1 VRTIGWAARPR
12 ARVGLGWGAAAAVL
26 YLAVSG
32 MLGTHSPRLL
42 YDGLVP
48 LPPYRWVHLP
58 GGGSSSPPP
67 GATGTVPFSG
77 GASSAAE
84 VSTDD
89 LQATIT
95 FPQGAVASRPGE
107 ASVKVAITPLD
118 AATVAPAPN
127 GRHFDSNGYRFDVV
141 YATSGTSA
149 ELAKPVDIA
158 LTYATHATVI
168 LRAQGQ
174 EKMWTV
180 LRGPAFPASQQIVV
194 HTDRLGTFVASP

>member
-1 VRTIGWAARPR
+1 MRAIGWAAPR
-12 ARVGLGWGAAAAVL
+12 RAPAGLGWGAAAAAL

-32 MLGTHSPRLL
+32 MLGAHSPRLL

-48 LPPYRWVHLP
+48 LPPYQWVHPP

-67 GATGTVPFSG
+67 GATGMVALAG
-77 GASSAAE
+77 GGSSAAE
-84 VSTDD
+84 ISTDD

-107 ASVKVAITPLD
+107 ASVKVTITPLD

-127 GRHFDSNGYRFDVV
+127 GRRFDSNGYRFEVV
-141 YATSGTSA
+141 YAASGTPA

-158 LTYATHATVI
+158 LTYAAHATVI

-174 EKMWTV
+174 EKAWTV